1 MPQMQL
7 PIFPTGLTHI
17 NNLIGF
23 EKREGQVYY
32 FHGILPVFFH
42 EEDDIE
48 SFRFITSQLVVS
60 GNVKQIEI
68 SRAFGISYI
77 NVKRNVKILRNQG
90 PKGFFKKRR
99 GRSAH
104 VLTSDKIKKA
114 QRFLDK
120 GCNASEIGHKINVKA
135 STIRK
140 AIQKGRLC
148 RKGIEEKDE
157 KEPEALVAKTKS
169 DRAIVDSEA
178 NMGIACTR
186 ENERIFAALGKLT
199 EAIPEFEPNIDVKSA
214 GVLLALPALLM
225 NGLLEHSDE
234 IFSLPKG
241 YYGMQSI
248 FIILAF
254 AALLRIQSIEAL
266 RFSDAGEMGKLVGLD
281 RIPEVKTLRKKID
294 YLTDDGKP
302 EEWSRQLSQKWME
315 DCPEL
320 AGTLYIDGHE
330 RVYHGKKTKL
340 PKRYFAREKLCL
352 RGVTDYWVNDALGQP
367 FFVVSKT
374 VNPGM
379 LKVLR
384 TEIVP
389 RLMKDVPNQ
398 PDNSE
403 LEADR
408 YLFRFGIVFDREGY
422 SPAFF
427 KAMWEDR
434 IVCYTYRKYARE
446 DWPES
451 EFMERKVVFPN
462 GEEAVMELSE
472 RGSYYEKE
480 KIWVREIRKL
490 TQTGHQTALVTTD
503 YHNGTAEISGKM
515 FSRWSQENFFK
526 YMRKHFGI
534 DKLIDYQVENIDE
547 TILVINPTYRELDSQ
562 IRSINGKLSRKKA
575 EYGDLILKQEIEENE
590 IKDYVQKKSELKEDI
605 DSMDDN
611 IEKLKSKRKEV
622 GKHITFSELPEGEKF
637 KGLRKSGKQFI
648 DTVKMVAYRAETA
661 LVNILRGNILKKDEA
676 RSIVRQIFMTDADIE
691 PDEEKAVLKV
701 SIHNMTNPRNNRYV
715 AELCE
720 VLNES
725 ETTFPGT
732 NLRLIY
738 DLVSNQ
744 NHAVPGF

>member
-1 MPQMQL
+1 MPQLQL
-7 PIFPTGLTHI
+7 PIFPTGLIPI

-23 EKREGQVYY
+23 EKREGRVYY
-32 FHGILPVFFH
+32 FHGILPVFSH

-68 SRAFGISYI
+68 SKAFGIAYI
-77 NVKRNVKILRNQG
+77 NVKRNAKTLRKDG
-90 PKGFFKKRR
+90 PKGFFKKRK
-99 GRSAH
+99 GKSAH

-114 QRFLDK
+114 QRLLYK
-120 GCNASEIGHKINVKA
+120 GSDASEIGQKIDVKA

-140 AIQKGRLC
+140 AIQKGRLF
-148 RKGIEEKDE
+148 RKGIEKKDE
-157 KEPEALVAKTKS
+157 KEPGVLVAKTKR
-169 DRAIVDSEA
+169 DRAILDSEA
-178 NMGIACTR
+178 SMGIACTR
-186 ENERIFAALGKLT
+186 ENERILAALGELT
-199 EAIPEFEPNIDVKSA
+199 EAIPEFRSNIDVKSA

-225 NGLLEHSDE
+225 NGLLEHSDQ

-266 RFSDAGEMGKLVGLD
+266 RYSEAGEMGKLVGLD
-281 RIPEVKTLRKKID
+281 RIPEVKTLRKKIN
-294 YLTDDGKP
+294 YLTVDDKP
-302 EEWSRQLSQKWME
+302 EEWSKQLSKKWME
-315 DCPEL
+315 DYPEL
-320 AGTLYIDGHE
+320 AGALYVDGHE

-340 PKRYFAREKLCL
+340 PKRYFARERLCL

-367 FFVVSKT
+367 FFVVSKS

-398 PDNSE
+398 PGNNE

-408 YLFRFGIVFDREGY
+408 YLFRFGIVFDREAY

-427 KAMWEDR
+427 KAMWKER
-434 IVCYTYRKYARE
+434 IVCYTYRKYAGK
-446 DWPES
+446 DWPEF
-451 EFMERKVVFPN
+451 EFMEKKVFFPS
-462 GEEAVMELSE
+462 GEESVMKLAE
-472 RGSYYEKE
+472 RGLYYAKE
-480 KIWVREIRKL
+480 NIWVREIRKL
-490 TQTGHQTALVTTD
+490 TESGHQTALVTTD
-503 YHNGTAEISGKM
+503 YHNDAADIAGKM

-526 YMRKHFGI
+526 YMMKHFGI
-534 DKLIDYQVENIDE
+534 DSLIDYQVENIDE
-547 TILVINPTYRELDSQ
+547 TILVVNPRYRELDSQ
-562 IRSINGKLSRKKA
+562 IRSLNSKLSRKKS

-590 IKDYVQKKSELKEDI
+590 IKDYVQKKSELKDDI
-605 DSMDDN
+605 DRMVN
-611 IEKLKSKRKEV
+611 EVEELKSKRKEA
-622 GKHITFSELPEGEKF
+622 GKHIPFSELPTGEKF
-637 KGLRKSGKQFI
+637 QELKKSGKQFI
-648 DTVKMVAYRAETA
+648 DTIKMIAYRAETA

-676 RSIVRQIFMTDADIE
+676 RSIVRQIFTTDADIE
-691 PDEEKAVLKV
+691 PDNEKAVLKV
-701 SIHNMTNPRNNRYV
+701 CIHNMTSPRNNRYV
-715 AELCE
+715 EKLCK

-738 DLVSNQ
+738 DLVSN
-744 NHAVPGF
+744 

>member
-1 MPQMQL
+1 MPQIQL
-7 PIFPTGLTHI
+7 PIFPAGLTHI

-23 EKREGQVYY
+23 EKREGRVYY

-90 PKGFFKKRR
+90 AKGFFKKRK

-120 GCNASEIGHKINVKA
+120 GCNASEIGHKIKVKA

-352 RGVTDYWVNDALGQP
+352 RGV
-367 FFVVSKT
+367 
-374 VNPGM
+374 M
-379 LKVLR
+379 L
-384 TEIVP
+384 I
-389 RLMKDVPNQ
+389 
-398 PDNSE
+398 
-403 LEADR
+403 
-408 YLFRFGIVFDREGY
+408 RE
-422 SPAFF
+422 
-427 KAMWEDR
+427 
-434 IVCYTYRKYARE
+434 C
-446 DWPES
+446 
-451 EFMERKVVFPN
+451 
-462 GEEAVMELSE
+462 
-472 RGSYYEKE
+472 
-480 KIWVREIRKL
+480 
-490 TQTGHQTALVTTD
+490 
-503 YHNGTAEISGKM
+503 
-515 FSRWSQENFFK
+515 
-526 YMRKHFGI
+526 
-534 DKLIDYQVENIDE
+534 
-547 TILVINPTYRELDSQ
+547 
-562 IRSINGKLSRKKA
+562 
-575 EYGDLILKQEIEENE
+575 
-590 IKDYVQKKSELKEDI
+590 
-605 DSMDDN
+605 
-611 IEKLKSKRKEV
+611 
-622 GKHITFSELPEGEKF
+622 
-637 KGLRKSGKQFI
+637 
-648 DTVKMVAYRAETA
+648 
-661 LVNILRGNILKKDEA
+661 
-676 RSIVRQIFMTDADIE
+676 
-691 PDEEKAVLKV
+691 
-701 SIHNMTNPRNNRYV
+701 
-715 AELCE
+715 
-720 VLNES
+720 
-725 ETTFPGT
+725 
-732 NLRLIY
+732 
-738 DLVSNQ
+738 
-744 NHAVPGF
+744 